1 MTMLWTTLNVRFK
14 LPVYKMSLAEKF
26 LALKKKNNTYCFIY
40 QYHTLTFFP
49 SPKEIQQLY
58 I

>member
-1 MTMLWTTLNVRFK
+1 
-14 LPVYKMSLAEKF
+14 MSLAEKF
-26 LALKKKNNTYCFIY
+26 LALKKKKHILLHLSVSHINI
-40 QYHTLTFFP
+40 FP

>member
-1 MTMLWTTLNVRFK
+1 MLWTTLNVRFK